1 VGRERENRENKETEG
16 DARKNWETQG
26 DGNRG
31 EGL

>member
-16 DARKNWETQG
+16 DVRKNWETQG